1 MMRKR
6 KAQSI
11 LEYILVLAAIITAV
25 IAATSG
31 EDSIIQSAI
40 TNMFNQAGSVI
51 TDKSNDFYNHAAG
64 GASAP
69 ITIN

>member
-31 EDSIIQSAI
+31 PDSIVQSAI
-40 TNMFNQAGSVI
+40 TNMFTQASDVI
-51 TDKSNDFYNHAAG
+51 SDKSTAFYNHAAG
-64 GASAP
+64 GASVQ
-69 ITIN
+69 